1 MAAQRVTRPA
11 AAVGM
16 TDGADRRLVARSK
29 QGGRAERMAVVSGF
43 ERVEGR
49 WLYVDDDAAA

>member
-1 MAAQRVTRPA
+1 
-11 AAVGM
+11 M